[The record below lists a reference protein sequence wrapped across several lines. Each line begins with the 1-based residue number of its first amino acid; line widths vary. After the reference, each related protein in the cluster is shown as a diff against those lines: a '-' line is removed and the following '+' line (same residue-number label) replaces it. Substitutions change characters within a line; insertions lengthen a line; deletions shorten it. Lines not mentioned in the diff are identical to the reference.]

1 MDFSQSLAK
10 GSKGECLGC
19 GRSVY
24 QVRRG
29 NWVIE
34 RYRRSEREKKK
45 EKQGIWCS
53 CYPIIT
59 DVGKAP
65 TVYIVPYWIRDSLE
79 IDGLALP
86 AHVVFTV
93 HIVMSKV
100 SIARMEVLNTTH
112 RWAALIHQRR
122 DCLMEDLPPQG
133 RQMCLTESKCPLLVL
148 DYSRSLMK
156 YAAWFPIFF
165 LKILFIYSWKT
176 ERERGRDLGRGR
188 SRLRAGS
195 PMWDSIPGL

>member
-122 DCLMEDLPPQG
+122 D
-133 RQMCLTESKCPLLVL
+133 SV
-148 DYSRSLMK
+148 
-156 YAAWFPIFF
+156 
-165 LKILFIYSWKT
+165 SWKIYHL
-176 ERERGRDLGRGR
+176 RDARCVWQNL
-188 SRLRAGS
+188 SVHFLY
-195 PMWDSIPGL
+195 WTIPGPWWNMQPDFPFSF